1 MTAGETLILRD
12 VEVEGRA
19 GLDVRLENGRVA
31 AIGAR
36 LPAAGQEIDGRG
48 GALIPGLTDHHIHLF
63 ALAAQRDSVT
73 LDDVRDAASFRL
85 RINLAVTAKP
95 NGAWVRVTG
104 YHERMAGELTRAL
117 LDEIAPRHRLR
128 VQHQTGSLWVLNSLA
143 LASVESVDAPASFER
158 EPGGAPTGRI
168 WRGDAWLR
176 TRIGA
181 EPPSLAPLGRQLAA
195 YGITGL
201 TDASVTTDADAAA
214 RLADAHRAGD
224 LPQRL
229 MLMSGGALAAPADGA
244 FAVGPV
250 KVLLDDHAL
259 PDFDDF
265 MARIA
270 QARRWDRSV
279 AVHCV
284 TAGELALTLAAF
296 EAAGARP
303 GDRIEHGGVIPAAA
317 IAQLRALGLAVVTQ
331 PAFVHGRGDR
341 YLAEVDPAEQPDL
354 YRCASLLDAGVP
366 VASSSDSPYA
376 SPDPWVGI
384 AAAIDRAT
392 SSGQSLGASERISAA
407 RALALYLGAP
417 AAPGGPATR
426 ITVGM
431 AADLCL
437 LGAPL
442 RDVLAAPS
450 AEHVRVTF
458 IAGDPVQPLPD
469 R

>member
-1 MTAGETLILRD
+1 MSAGEAFILRN
-12 VEVEGRA
+12 VEVEGRP
-19 GLDVRLENGRVA
+19 GLDVRLEHGRIA

-36 LPAAGQEIDGRG
+36 LLAGGREIDGHD
-48 GALIPGLTDHHIHLF
+48 GALIPGLADHHIHLF

-73 LDDVRDAASFRL
+73 LDGVHDAASFRL
-85 RINLAVTAKP
+85 RIKAATAGRP
-95 NGAWVRVTG
+95 DGAWVRVTG
-104 YHERMAGELTRAL
+104 YHERMAGDLTRET

-143 LASVESVDAPASFER
+143 LATVDVAGAPPSLER
-158 EPGGAPTGRI
+158 APGGALTGRI

-181 EPPSLAPLGRQLAA
+181 EPPPLAPLGRQLAA
-195 YGITGL
+195 FGITHL

-229 MLMSGGALAAPADGA
+229 TLMSGGALAAPADGA
-244 FAVGPV
+244 FAVGAV

-270 QARRWDRSV
+270 LARSWRRAV

-296 EAAGARP
+296 EAAGARA

-317 IAQLRALGLAVVTQ
+317 ITQIRALGLTVVTQ
-331 PAFVHGRGDR
+331 SAFVRERGDR
-341 YLAEVDPAEQPDL
+341 YLAEVDPADQPDL
-354 YRCASLLDAGVP
+354 WRCASLLAAGVP
-366 VASSSDSPYA
+366 VASSSDAPYA
-376 SPDPWVGI
+376 SPDPWAAI
-384 AAAIDRAT
+384 AAAADRRTTGGAT
-392 SSGQSLGASERISAA
+392 LGAAERVSAA
-407 RALALYLGAP
+407 AALALYLGET
-417 AAPGGPATR
+417 AAPGGALRRVR
-426 ITVGM
+426 IE
-431 AADLCL
+431 ADADLCL
-437 LGAPL
+437 LDAPL
-442 RDVLAAPS
+442 RDILAAPS
-450 AEHVRVTF
+450 AEHVRATFVTGRLVHE
-458 IAGDPVQPLPD
+458 AAA
-469 R
+469 